1 MANNLHGKLE
11 FSGYPLTF
19 HLSLLNKKQG
29 EPCFLGEESRS
40 SSLFE
45 GLYGRD
51 SSLLRSSEWQWGTVR

>member
-1 MANNLHGKLE
+1 MGNNLHGKLE

-40 SSLFE
+40 LGLFE
-45 GLYGRD
+45 GL
-51 SSLLRSSEWQWGTVR
+51 